1 MLLPSASVATPSP
14 LLLLLGAAAVG
25 ALVLAAPRLLSRAQ
39 GSLRIF
45 QRLRDLRASRHVD
58 MAVIS
63 AYHERL
69 PDADRTGALDD
80 RTWKDLDLDDVF
92 QSLDHAASEPGRQ
105 YLYHLLRTP
114 TISVGCLERLE
125 HVVGRLA
132 ADDDVAT
139 RLRATI
145 G

>member
-1 MLLPSASVATPSP
+1 MLLLSASVATPSP

-39 GSLRIF
+39 GSLQIF

-58 MAVIS
+58 MAIVA

-92 QSLDHAASEPGRQ
+92 QSRSRRE
-105 YLYHLLRTP
+105 
-114 TISVGCLERLE
+114 
-125 HVVGRLA
+125 
-132 ADDDVAT
+132 
-139 RLRATI
+139 
-145 G
+145 